1 MFRYQYTYT
10 FIKRGMIPCGMVRY
24 GNISPVKLQMIEL
37 ASSPIR
43 FTDLMLEVKRSKK
56 RVADHINELE
66 RLGLIQKLENGKYT
80 VTDNGKLFVLSENVK
95 RDIEN
100 LPLEQEDLVELQREL
115 DRLPS
120 VRTFRE
126 HINELLMKNGPMH
139 YKKLTEQIL
148 KVKPTRGK
156 TPDQTVLAILE
167 RGSRGPNPRYVRVG
181 PGTYGLNPFYQP
193 NVKSTRVKQLD
204 GKLYVDLTEQ
214 LKLLNIK
221 EDDEVN
227 VAIEDGK
234 IVIH

>member
-1 MFRYQYTYT
+1 MTKYDHKFLELIQESGQARFRDFQTQLGLNDRT
-10 FIKRGMIPCGMVRY
+10 IREVLKRLKKKG
-24 GNISPVKLQMIEL
+24 LIEVY
-37 ASSPIR
+37 
-43 FTDLMLEVKRSKK
+43 EVKPRRPIYIVTKDGRATLSQLTGFED
-56 RVADHINELE
+56 V
-66 RLGLIQKLENGKYT
+66 KY
-80 VTDNGKLFVLSENVK
+80 DIDVLA
-95 RDIEN
+95 
-100 LPLEQEDLVELQREL
+100 LEQEDLVELERQL

-126 HINELLMKNGPMH
+126 LIDELLMRNGPMN
-139 YKKLTEQIL
+139 YRQLTEEIL
-148 KVKPTRGK
+148 KVKQTKGK

-167 RGSRGPNPRYVRVG
+167 RGARGQNPKYVKTG